1 MGKKEERDVALDA
14 SLHPLT
20 RESLEEADAIAGG
33 CLEMGDT
40 GVTAEEALEAEES
53 FFAEKIR
60 RAEEWQE
67 ELEKKAKAATRA

>member
-1 MGKKEERDVALDA
+1 MVKKEERDVTLDA
-14 SLHPLT
+14 SPSSLT

-33 CLEMGDT
+33 CLEMGGT

-67 ELEKKAKAATRA
+67 ELEKKAKAAARA

>member
-1 MGKKEERDVALDA
+1 MVKKEERDVTLDA
-14 SLHPLT
+14 SLSSLT

-33 CLEMGDT
+33 CLEMGGT

-67 ELEKKAKAATRA
+67 ELKKKAKAAVRA